1 MNKRL
6 LKHLCPNFDY
16 TKINNSAYTKRKYTQ
31 LLLNYYWYETHNI
44 DKVVLKS
51 FQMSK
56 PKWFFNLES
65 IGLTEV
71 LEAKFGTLDKS
82 KIISAVSSSKCAKCG
97 AAIPVGRKYCSTKC
111 SASSELTQEQKTKLS
126 TAVKAWHESMLE
138 SKKKEIRQ
146 KISDS
151 ISKMNSAM
159 STEER
164 QAQYTNKT
172 IRYTSYANLKTRF
185 EDLEFLVDEEQ
196 YILGG
201 KLPVR
206 CKKCQF
212 KWEVTKTTSISRA
225 TCPRCVPKRKHK
237 TQTTIFNYIYEQLD
251 GIASPQENVRGVISG
266 ELDIYVPEMK
276 FAIEYDGLISHSYGP
291 SKIKHFNFRD
301 IDPKYHTKKTQQ
313 CEQLGIDLWHIF
325 ENEYLDE
332 TKRKIWMSKINTK
345 LGELSGKLGELNKL
359 GKARKVY
366 ARKCTIKEPSCSETR
381 EFFTRTH
388 LQGNCSS
395 TVKLG
400 LYHDGVLVSC
410 MTFRKH
416 PKYEWEIARFSSTL
430 NTVVVGAA
438 SKLLRHFERQYNPRS
453 LMSFANRRWSTGAL
467 YEKLGF
473 DLVSTTAPNYFYFKE
488 NENVLYPREKFQKH
502 KLAELDGFNPQK
514 TERQNMFNLGYR
526 VIFDAG
532 NKKYLKTYG

>member
-6 LKHLCPNFDY
+6 LKHLCLNFDY

-31 LLLNYYWYETHNI
+31 LLLNYFWHETRDI
-44 DKVVLKS
+44 DKVILKS
-51 FQMSK
+51 FQMSR

-65 IGLTEV
+65 IGLSAV

-82 KIISAVSSSKCAKCG
+82 KIISLVNSSKCSKCG
-97 AAIPVGRKYCSTKC
+97 CTIPVGRKYCSMKC
-111 SASSELTQEQKTKLS
+111 SNSSELTQEQRSKLS
-126 TAVKAWHESMLE
+126 TTIKAWHESMPE
-138 SKKKEIRQ
+138 SKKKELRQ
-146 KISDS
+146 KISAGVH
-151 ISKMNSAM
+151 KTNSAM

-185 EDLEFLVDEEQ
+185 EDLDFLVNEEQ

-201 KLPVR
+201 KLPVQ

-212 KWEVTKTTSISRA
+212 KWEVTKSTAISK
-225 TCPRCVPKRKHK
+225 TVCSRCQPKRKHK
-237 TQTTIFNYIYEQLD
+237 TQTAIFNYIYEHVD
-251 GIASPQENVRGVISG
+251 GITSPQENVRGVISG

-291 SKIKHFNFRD
+291 SKIKHFNFRY
-301 IDPKYHTKKTQQ
+301 IDPKYHAKKTQQ
-313 CEQLGIDLWHIF
+313 CQQLGIELWHIF

-345 LGELSGKLGELNKL
+345 LGKS
-359 GKARKVY
+359 RKIY

-381 EFFTRTH
+381 EFFTKTH

-416 PKYEWEIARFSSTL
+416 PKYEWEIARFSSAL

-453 LMSFANRRWSTGAL
+453 LMSFANLRWSTGAL

-473 DLVSTTAPNYFYFKE
+473 DLVGVTAPNYFYFKE

-502 KLAELDGFNPQK
+502 KLVQVDGFDPQK

-526 VIFDAG
+526 VIFDTG

>member
-1 MNKRL
+1 
-6 LKHLCPNFDY
+6 
-16 TKINNSAYTKRKYTQ
+16 
-31 LLLNYYWYETHNI
+31 
-44 DKVVLKS
+44 
-51 FQMSK
+51 MSR

-65 IGLTEV
+65 IGLSKV
-71 LEAKFGTLDKS
+71 LEARFGTLDKS
-82 KIISAVSSSKCAKCG
+82 KIIGAVSSSKCAKCG
-97 AAIPVGRKYCSTKC
+97 CAIPVGRKFCSTKC
-111 SASSELTQEQKTKLS
+111 SNSSELTQEQKTKLS

-212 KWEVTKTTSISRA
+212 KWEVTKSTSISKS
-225 TCPRCVPKRKHK
+225 TCSRCVPKRKHK
-237 TQTTIFNYIYEQLD
+237 TQTTIFNYIYEHVD
-251 GIASPQENVRGVISG
+251 GIASVQENVRGVISG

-301 IDPKYHTKKTQQ
+301 IDPKYHAKKTQQ

-332 TKRKIWMSKINTK
+332 TKRKIWMSKINTN
-345 LGELSGKLGELNKL
+345 LGALGALGELNKSH
-359 GKARKVY
+359 KIY

-400 LYHDGVLVSC
+400 LYYDGVLVSC

-416 PKYEWEIARFSSTL
+416 PKYEWEIARFSSAL

-438 SKLLRHFERQYNPRS
+438 SKLLRRFELKYKPQS

-502 KLAELDGFNPQK
+502 KLAELDGFTPQK